1 MRTRERDRD
10 RLPHE
15 RRIRRRQ
22 VRHVAACLVPPRP
35 EIVDTFFACAGE
47 RRLELGDLLARETE
61 ARHPEL
67 GADAVPRAGLCE
79 ESREAPDERPG
90 RLAPMLPVRIG
101 RKGRQPG
108 KRGDRVPVGDA
119 VRPIG
124 RRQEADRV
132 RTAVRGDVGDHLAQ
146 EVDHRRLAKRTRVR
160 QLGREIASEALATVI
175 AAAAPARLVLDADV
189 NRNDPGRLVPEDRVD
204 TGLERGRR
212 PLLAERAIRRAVQAR
227 GRDPAPVVHH
237 LAFLGVEC
245 DPPALRLAAERPAEA
260 PRAHLH
266 RQSDVVRGRDDLGE
280 RPAVVGEVVLGERVQ
295 HPGIAARREVGHVPP
310 DVADHPY
317 SEVRATDARGA
328 RLEGHLCIL
337 SHLTPV
343 VNTT

>member
-1 MRTRERDRD
+1 
-10 RLPHE
+10 RL
-15 RRIRRRQ
+15 
-22 VRHVAACLVPPRP
+22 
-35 EIVDTFFACAGE
+35 
-47 RRLELGDLLARETE
+47 
-61 ARHPEL
+61 
-67 GADAVPRAGLCE
+67 
-79 ESREAPDERPG
+79 
-90 RLAPMLPVRIG
+90 
-101 RKGRQPG
+101 
-108 KRGDRVPVGDA
+108 
-119 VRPIG
+119 
-124 RRQEADRV
+124 
-132 RTAVRGDVGDHLAQ
+132 
-146 EVDHRRLAKRTRVR
+146 R
-160 QLGREIASEALATVI
+160 QLSREIASEALATVI

-227 GRDPAPVVHH
+227 GRNATPVVHH
-237 LAFLGVEC
+237 LAFLGMKR

-295 HPGIAARREVGHVPP
+295 HPGISARREVGHVAP
-310 DVADHPY
+310 DVPDHPY

-337 SHLTPV
+337 SYFSSV